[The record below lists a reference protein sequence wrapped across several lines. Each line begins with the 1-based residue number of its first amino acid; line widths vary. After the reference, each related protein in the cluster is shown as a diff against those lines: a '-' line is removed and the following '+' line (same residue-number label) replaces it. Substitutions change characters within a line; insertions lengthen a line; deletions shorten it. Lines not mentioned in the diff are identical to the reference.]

1 MRKIEEIL
9 TLVCN
14 FLNEN
19 RIEYVIVGGM
29 AVLFYGNPRTTLDID
44 YVIQLSDKDIPALV
58 KFLKDNGFFADEY
71 DMQAALEEKSHC
83 TVEDKETMFR
93 LDIKGVYSE
102 MDERALRNKK
112 KTELDGTVIY
122 IASPEDTIANKLLFS
137 REQDFKDALGI
148 YARQHDTLDMEY
160 LKSICKKIGVY
171 DDFLDLRKRYEAS
184 SSKYLNKTN
193 IK

>member
-19 RIEYVIVGGM
+19 RVEYVIVGGM
-29 AVLFYGNPRTTLDID
+29 AVLFYGNPRTTLDVD
-44 YVIQLSDKDIPALV
+44 YVIQLSDKNIPALV
-58 KFLKDNGFFADEY
+58 KFLQDNGFFADEY
-71 DMQAALEEKSHC
+71 DMRAALEEKSHC

-102 MDERALRNKK
+102 MDERVLRNKK
-112 KTELDGTVIY
+112 KLKFDDTVIY

-137 REQDFKDALGI
+137 REQDIKDALGI
-148 YARQHDTLDMEY
+148 YVRQYNVLNMEY
-160 LKSICKKIGVY
+160 LTDVCKKIGVY
-171 DDFLDLRKRYEAS
+171 NTLLDLKKRYEAS
-184 SSKYLNKTN
+184 K
-193 IK
+193 

>member
-14 FLNEN
+14 FLNESS
-19 RIEYVIVGGM
+19 IEYVIVGGM
-29 AVLFYGNPRTTLDID
+29 AVLFYGSPRTTMDID
-44 YVIQLSDKDIPALV
+44 YIIQLKDRDIPGLV
-58 KFLKDNGFFADEY
+58 KFFQDNGFFADEY
-71 DMQAALEEKSHC
+71 DMRAAFEEKSHC

-102 MDERALRNKK
+102 MEERALRNKK

-148 YARQHDTLDMEY
+148 YVRQQDNLDMEY
-160 LKSICKKIGVY
+160 LTYICKKIGVY
-171 DDFLDLRKRYEAS
+171 DALLDLRKRYEAS
-184 SSKYLNKTN
+184 LPNT
-193 IK
+193 

>member
-19 RIEYVIVGGM
+19 RVEYVIVGGM
-29 AVLFYGNPRTTLDID
+29 AVLFYGNPRTTLDVD

-58 KFLKDNGFFADEY
+58 KFLQDNGFFADEY
-71 DMQAALEEKSHC
+71 DMRSAIEEKSHC

-148 YARQHDTLDMEY
+148 YVRQYNTLDLEY
-160 LKSICKKIGVY
+160 LTYICKKIGVY
-171 DDFLDLRKRYEAS
+171 DAFLDLKKRYEAS
-184 SSKYLNKTN
+184 R
-193 IK
+193 